1 MAQPIPLMRLN
12 LSKISHPI
20 FENSRP
26 DVIENFI
33 FDFGG
38 VICNLDFK
46 RTEKRFIS
54 LGFQISDPE
63 YAVSGSK
70 IFDDLETGD
79 ISPKEFRD
87 KLRRFFLNPVTDNQ
101 IDDAWNALLL
111 DIPEPRIRLL
121 EKLRKH
127 NRIFL
132 LSNSN
137 VIHYQKYLENF
148 RQQYGYPDFD
158 ALFEKAYFS
167 FHLGCKKPSREI
179 FTHVLDHVS
188 LNPTKTLFIDDTLM
202 HVEGARDAGIHAH
215 HLRIDQGEQ
224 IMDLFLPPR

>member
-1 MAQPIPLMRLN
+1 MAQPFPLMQADL
-12 LSKISHPI
+12 LKISHPI
-20 FENSRP
+20 SENLIP

-46 RTEKRFIS
+46 RTEQRFIG
-54 LGFQISDPE
+54 LGFQVSDPE
-63 YAVSGSK
+63 YAVSGSN

-79 ISPKEFRD
+79 ISPQEFRD
-87 KLRRFFLNPVTDNQ
+87 KLRRFFLNPVTDVQ

-127 NRIFL
+127 KRIFL

-148 RQQYGYPDFD
+148 RQHYGYPDFD

-167 FHLGCKKPSREI
+167 FRLGCRKPSREI
-179 FTHVLDHVS
+179 FTHVLDHAR
-188 LNPTKTLFIDDTLM
+188 LNPAKTLFIDDTLM
-202 HVEGARDAGIHAH
+202 HVKAAQAAGIHAH
-215 HLRIDQGEQ
+215 HLKIDAGEQ
-224 IMDLFLPPR
+224 IMDLFLPTR